1 MGSEGASQKL
11 ADIFKK
17 YPEAKD
23 SESADDV
30 LDD

>member
-1 MGSEGASQKL
+1 MGSEASQKL

-23 SESADDV
+23 SESADDTV